1 MGRLEGQAGFFL
13 FDTPTPGKAN
23 GEGYRA
29 MSQAPLASQEQGVY
43 EGVDALTVSLEGEGP
58 IYYTLDGS
66 VPTAD
71 SEVYTL
77 PFCFG
82 QHHGDPGGLRPGG

>member
-1 MGRLEGQAGFFL
+1 
-13 FDTPTPGKAN
+13 
-23 GEGYRA
+23 

-71 SEVYTL
+71 SEVYTR
-77 PFCFG
+77 PFALDSTTVIRAVCARRVRS
-82 QHHGDPGGLRPGG
+82 PATRPPSAISSTRAISCPW